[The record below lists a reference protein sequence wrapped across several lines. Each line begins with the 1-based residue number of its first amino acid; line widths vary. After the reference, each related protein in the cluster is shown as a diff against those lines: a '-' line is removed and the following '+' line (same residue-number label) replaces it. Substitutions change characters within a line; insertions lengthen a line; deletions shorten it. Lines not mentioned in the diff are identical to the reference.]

1 MSVPPLDLTGGKSVY
16 CLNQQQLDR
25 ALALAAEDS
34 PAGARIRDAV
44 ARLETG
50 CSRNERAAIACV
62 LIRHLQDTA
71 DAPPQADR

>member
-1 MSVPPLDLTGGKSVY
+1 MSVQPIDLTGGKSAY

-50 CSRNERAAIACV
+50 CSRNERAAIAFV

-71 DAPPQADR
+71 DAPPQAER

>member
-50 CSRNERAAIACV
+50 CSRNERAAIAFV
-62 LIRHLQDTA
+62 LIGHVQDTA
-71 DAPPQADR
+71 DAPPQAER